1 MYISQRNVLIV
12 TELCIVQ
19 ILKIWNNNNK
29 SGLNAEIPSA
39 A

>member
-1 MYISQRNVLIV
+1 MRFDMLSTKCLGNDVLFD
-12 TELCIVQ
+12 
-19 ILKIWNNNNK
+19 NK